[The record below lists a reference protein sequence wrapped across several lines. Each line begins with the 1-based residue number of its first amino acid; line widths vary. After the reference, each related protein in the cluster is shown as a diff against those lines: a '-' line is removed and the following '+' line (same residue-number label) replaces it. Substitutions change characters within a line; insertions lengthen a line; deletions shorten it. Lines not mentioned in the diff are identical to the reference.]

1 MLADQIPSNIILVDM
16 AQGHECGEQTF
27 ATPKI
32 DICILLY
39 LATHIF
45 TKEDFVKN
53 KWDKVW
59 YYWELGEQIE
69 NKRHYLWAL
78 GGNMEKPCGTHLRT
92 QN

>member
-1 MLADQIPSNIILVDM
+1 
-16 AQGHECGEQTF
+16 
-27 ATPKI
+27 
-32 DICILLY
+32 